1 MNPVDFASQ
10 RYTTKAYDSNKK
22 IPAEQIEQLV
32 ESLRLAPSSV
42 NSQPWHFVLASD
54 DAGKQRIAAAGAS
67 GVAAYNAS
75 KINDASHVVVLCT
88 RTNMDRVHLDAV
100 LEKEQADGRYANDQA
115 RLKGHATRVGYV
127 HQHIFKSKDLQSWME
142 KQTYIALG
150 CLLTHAA
157 LLGIDA
163 TPMEGI
169 DFAALDQ
176 ELGLNERDLTSIVVV
191 SLGYHSDKDFNA
203 QLPKSRL
210 SKEQV
215 FDFI

>member
-10 RYTTKAYDSNKK
+10 RYTTKAYDSKKK
-22 IPAEQIEQLV
+22 IPAKQIEQLV

-54 DAGKQRIAAAGAS
+54 DSGKQRIATGAS

-88 RTNMDRVHLDAV
+88 RTNMNSAHLEAV
-100 LEKEQADGRYANDQA
+100 LEKEQSDGRFVNEQA
-115 RLKGHATRVGYV
+115 RAQSHAVRVGYV
-127 HQHIFKSKDLQSWME
+127 HQHIFKNKDLQSWME

-150 CLLTHAA
+150 CLLSHAA
-157 LLGIDA
+157 ILGIDA

-169 DFAALDQ
+169 DFAALDK

-191 SLGYHSDKDFNA
+191 SLGYHSDDDFNA
-203 QLPKSRL
+203 KLPKSRL

>member
-1 MNPVDFASQ
+1 MNPVDFASH
-10 RYTTKAYDSNKK
+10 RYTTKAYDPEKK
-22 IPAEQIEQLV
+22 IPSDQLEQLV

-54 DAGKQRIAAAGAS
+54 AAGKARIASGAS
-67 GVAAYNAS
+67 GAAAYNAS

-88 RTNMDRVHLDAV
+88 RTNMSPEHLEAV
-100 LEKEQADGRYANDQA
+100 LEKEQADGRFANDEA
-115 RLKGHATRVGYV
+115 RAKGHAARSGYV

-150 CLLTHAA
+150 CLLTNAA
-157 LLGIDA
+157 MLGIDA

-203 QLPKSRL
+203 KLPKSRL
-210 SKEQV
+210 AKEQV